1 MEIQCPHI
9 CHLVQIK
16 ISIAPNS
23 VWVERAY
30 SYLEMVCQKRREDGH
45 WKSKAFN
52 FLVVLRIPVKECL
65 QYDNKIEMLTS

>member
-1 MEIQCPHI
+1 MGREGIQ
-9 CHLVQIK
+9 LFGDGVSK
-16 ISIAPNS
+16 K
-23 VWVERAY
+23 E
-30 SYLEMVCQKRREDGH
+30 REDGH